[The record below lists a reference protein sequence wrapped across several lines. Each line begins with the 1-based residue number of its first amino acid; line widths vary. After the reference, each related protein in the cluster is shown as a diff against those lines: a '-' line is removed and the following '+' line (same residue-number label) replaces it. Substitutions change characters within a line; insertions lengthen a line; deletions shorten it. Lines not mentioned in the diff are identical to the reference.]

1 MKKILASL
9 LFIATIVSCKKE
21 ETPVTEKTYSVQYK
35 IELTASPNTTLSGT
49 ASYISKTSA
58 STSAVLAS
66 PGWTFTETNWVL
78 KKGDKIGFTATVA
91 NVGSYKASIVVDGG
105 VRALDNLSQSLP
117 YNGTIQL
124 SYTVE

>member
-1 MKKILASL
+1 MKKILFSL
-9 LFIATIVSCKKE
+9 LLIAAITSCKKE
-21 ETPVTEKTYSVQYK
+21 ETPVEKTYSVQYK
-35 IELTASPNTTLSGT
+35 IELTPSPNTTLSGT

-58 STSAVLAS
+58 TSSAVLAS
-66 PGWTFTETNWVL
+66 PGWTFTETNWAL
-78 KKGDKIGFTATVA
+78 KKGDKVGFTATVA

-124 SYTVE
+124 SYTIE

>member
-9 LFIATIVSCKKE
+9 LLIAAIASCKKE
-21 ETPVTEKTYSVQYK
+21 ETPAAEKTYSVQYK

-49 ASYISKTSA
+49 ATYISKASATS
-58 STSAVLAS
+58 SAVLSS
-66 PGWTFTETNWVL
+66 PGWTFTETNWAL

-105 VRALDNLSQSLP
+105 VIAIDNLSQSLP
-117 YNGTIQL
+117 YNGPIAL
-124 SYTVE
+124 SYTIE

>member
-1 MKKILASL
+1 MKRLFVSFMLLAS
-9 LFIATIVSCKKE
+9 IASCKKE
-21 ETPVTEKTYSVQYK
+21 ETPVVEKTYSVQYK
-35 IELTASPNTTLSGT
+35 IELTPSPNTTLSGT

>member
-1 MKKILASL
+1 MKKIFASL
-9 LFIATIVSCKKE
+9 FLIAAIASCRKE
-21 ETPVTEKTYSVQYK
+21 ETPVEKTYSVQYK
-35 IELTASPNTTLSGT
+35 IELTPSQNTTLSGT

-58 STSAVLAS
+58 TSSAVLAS
-66 PGWTFTETNWVL
+66 PGWTFTETNWAL
-78 KKGDKIGFTATVA
+78 KKGDKVGFTATVA

-124 SYTVE
+124 SYTIE

>member
-9 LFIATIVSCKKE
+9 LLIAAIASCKKE
-21 ETPVTEKTYSVQYK
+21 ETPVEKTYSVQYK
-35 IELTASPNTTLSGT
+35 IELTPSPSTTLSGT

-58 STSAVLAS
+58 TSSAVLAS
-66 PGWTFTETNWVL
+66 PGWTFTETNWAL
-78 KKGDKIGFTATVA
+78 KKGDKVGFTATVA

-124 SYTVE
+124 SYTIE

>member
-9 LFIATIVSCKKE
+9 LLIAAIASCKKE
-21 ETPVTEKTYSVQYK
+21 ETPAAEKTYSVQYK

-49 ASYISKTSA
+49 ATYISQASATS
-58 STSAVLAS
+58 SAVLSS
-66 PGWTFTETNWVL
+66 PGWTFTETNWAL

-105 VRALDNLSQSLP
+105 VIAIDNLSQSLP
-117 YNGTIQL
+117 YNGPIAL
-124 SYTVE
+124 SYTIE

>member
-1 MKKILASL
+1 MKKIFASL
-9 LFIATIVSCKKE
+9 FLIAAIASCKKE
-21 ETPVTEKTYSVQYK
+21 ETPVEKTYSVQYK
-35 IELTASPNTTLSGT
+35 IELTPSQNTTLSGT

-58 STSAVLAS
+58 TSSAVLAS
-66 PGWTFTETNWVL
+66 PGWTFTETNWAL
-78 KKGDKIGFTATVA
+78 KKGDKVGFTATVA

-124 SYTVE
+124 SYTIE